1 MGVLSMG
8 YQIGVGRADFSEIDM
23 TRPVSLKT
31 TQLDGMDPTEAIP
44 DGEVF
49 VVRQV
54 DEDGRCHTL
63 VLSEKMV
70 IELMRLMNAWI
81 TFEIAA

>member
-1 MGVLSMG
+1 LSMNDQSG
-8 YQIGVGRADFSEIDM
+8 LGRAEFSQIDM
-23 TRPVSLKT
+23 SQPVALVT
-31 TQLDGMDPTEAIP
+31 AELDGMDATDAIP

-54 DEDGRCHTL
+54 DEDGKAHTL

-70 IELMRLMNAWI
+70 MELTGLMNAWI
-81 TFEIAA
+81 TLQ